1 MLCRTCRLL
10 HASPGA
16 TTVDGAIGNVV
27 DSLLYRV
34 DGRETNVEEEMVEAA
49 GPSPFLSVHQCVVT
63 VMAQPM
69 VLCMSKDTAFE
80 RRVDEPKDLKEMLEH
95 PSKHEVTK
103 LVYGVEDN
111 ACILIESKITR
122 R

>member
-1 MLCRTCRLL
+1 M
-10 HASPGA
+10 
-16 TTVDGAIGNVV
+16 
-27 DSLLYRV
+27 LYRV

-80 RRVDEPKDLKEMLEH
+80 RRVDV
-95 PSKHEVTK
+95 EVTK

-111 ACILIESKITR
+111 ACILSVYADYEIP
-122 R
+122 